1 MHLADPEQLE
11 QVGLTLY
18 ERKALMALMLCGV
31 ADAATLCREGGV
43 PTSKI
48 YLAMEKLAG
57 LGLVQVQPTRP
68 KMFAA
73 LPSEGVAL
81 AQRCSARTQPDLTCH
96 FVRIHGKAERREC
109 RLTQDRSVF
118 SILRS
123 IEFRFGGVWTEEP
136 PTGEKHAAHQI
147 SPSQGD

>member
-1 MHLADPEQLE
+1 MRLTDPEQLE

-73 LPSEGVAL
+73 LPSEVVVARIVDIVRERSDRFA
-81 AQRCSARTQPDLTCH
+81 AQAS
-96 FVRIHGKAERREC
+96 G
-109 RLTQDRSVF
+109 
-118 SILRS
+118 
-123 IEFRFGGVWTEEP
+123 
-136 PTGEKHAAHQI
+136 AADDVDGAAV
-147 SPSQGD
+147 SGAWP